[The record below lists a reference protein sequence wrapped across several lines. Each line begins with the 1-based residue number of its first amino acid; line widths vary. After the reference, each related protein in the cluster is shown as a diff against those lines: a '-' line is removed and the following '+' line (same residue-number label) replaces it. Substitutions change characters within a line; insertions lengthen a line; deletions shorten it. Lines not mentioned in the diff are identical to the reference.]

1 MIILNIYHSVRYR
14 KYWEQNSKMAKVIHT
29 SGKRKTA
36 IARATLKS
44 GKGRVRVNNK
54 PVEFYQPELARLKIQ
69 EPLELAGKQRNRVD
83 INVSV
88 AGGGVMGQA
97 EATRTAIARGIVEW
111 FDDEELQKLFQS
123 YDRALL
129 VNDTRRKEPKH
140 PLGRGARKKRQKS
153 YR

>member
-1 MIILNIYHSVRYR
+1 MVKI
-14 KYWEQNSKMAKVIHT
+14 IHT

-36 IARATLKS
+36 IARATLRS

-69 EPLELAGKQRNRVD
+69 EPLELAGKHTKRID
-83 INVSV
+83 INISV
-88 AGGGVMGQA
+88 QGGGVMGQA
-97 EATRTAIARGIVEW
+97 EASRTAIARGIVEW
-111 FDDEELQKLFQS
+111 SGDEELQKLFQS

-140 PLGRGARKKRQKS
+140 PMGRGARKKRQKS

>member
-1 MIILNIYHSVRYR
+1 MVKI
-14 KYWEQNSKMAKVIHT
+14 IHT

-36 IARATLKS
+36 IARATLRS
-44 GKGRVRVNNK
+44 GKGRVRINNK

-69 EPLELAGKQRNRVD
+69 EPLELAIKQRNKVD
-83 INVSV
+83 INISV
-88 AGGGVMGQA
+88 QGGGVMGQA
-97 EATRTAIARGIVEW
+97 EAARTAIARGIVEW
-111 FDDEELQKLFQS
+111 FGDEELQKLFQS

-140 PLGRGARKKRQKS
+140 PMGRGARKKRQKS

>member
-1 MIILNIYHSVRYR
+1 MVKI
-14 KYWEQNSKMAKVIHT
+14 IHT

-36 IARATLKS
+36 IARATLKT
-44 GKGRVRVNNK
+44 GKGRVRINNK

-69 EPLELAGKQRNRVD
+69 EPLVLASKQANRVD
-83 INVSV
+83 INISV

-97 EATRTAIARGIVEW
+97 EASRTAIARGIIKW
-111 FDDEELQKLFQS
+111 FEDEKLQELFQN

-129 VNDTRRKEPKH
+129 VNDIRRKEPKH
-140 PLGRGARKKRQKS
+140 PMGRGARKKRQKS